1 MQSYYESV
9 RDNMRMPLTWYD
21 RRNCCPPH
29 FHAGIEL
36 VYVLEG
42 SFEAAINGRGM
53 TVRAGEL
60 LVTNCYSVHAYSAE
74 SCRCRS
80 LRSFRWASCRRCAR
94 C

>member
-1 MQSYYESV
+1 MRWPMQSYYESV

-42 SFEAAINGRGM
+42 
-53 TVRAGEL
+53 L
-60 LVTNCYSVHAYSAE
+60 
-74 SCRCRS
+74 S
-80 LRSFRWASCRRCAR
+80 LIHI
-94 C
+94 